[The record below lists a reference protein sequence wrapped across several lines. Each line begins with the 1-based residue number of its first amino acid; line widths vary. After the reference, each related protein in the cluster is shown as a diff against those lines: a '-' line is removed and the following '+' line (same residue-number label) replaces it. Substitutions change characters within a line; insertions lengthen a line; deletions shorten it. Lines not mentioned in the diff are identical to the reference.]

1 VVSEVQE
8 HRVVSQEQERQP
20 GQALEQLGLVQEA
33 KEASSR
39 LDLLQIG
46 AEGPNAEVQELG
58 QVQELLLEVQVVQKR
73 NLEQWEQLEVLWE
86 LLLVLGGE

>member
-1 VVSEVQE
+1 LLLYL
-8 HRVVSQEQERQP
+8 ER
-20 GQALEQLGLVQEA
+20 LGLVQEA

-58 QVQELLLEVQVVQKR
+58 QVQELLLEVQEVQKR
-73 NLEQWEQLEVLWE
+73 NVEQWEPLEVLWE

>member
-1 VVSEVQE
+1 VSGDLSS
-8 HRVVSQEQERQP
+8 RVALVSKLGR
-20 GQALEQLGLVQEA
+20 LELVQEA
-33 KEASSR
+33 KEASSC

-58 QVQELLLEVQVVQKR
+58 QVQELLLEVQEVQKC

-86 LLLVLGGE
+86 LLLVLGGK